1 MTENAW
7 LRRNER
13 WLVTESGQWLAF
25 EPMWLLSWM
34 HTAAHQAGEWDPFA
48 VQELAASVW
57 NLLQQDWLPRTPLSV
72 TELQQR
78 VANLVRALGH
88 PRWAESLGRMPVS
101 GAKLIK
107 TPLGTAEPCDCAGR
121 IIVDEPTSGYDWRD
135 WRRLAEAKLAEA
147 MLTHFLPE
155 PIAELHRQGCLV
167 WHGIDHPWELSAAQ
181 VRWLPGAE
189 GADLFPETVGPVCR
203 NLPGPVSAAL
213 SPNDSVGWM
222 PPTKLGIFE
231 HFESLR
237 CWVGRQAWI
246 FGPEFEL
253 AQARIRIGEIPV
265 LVRELILSA
274 RYTGLKLVLHCNRTG
289 DDILGREDLSL
300 FREKPAGDWHH
311 RLVSVRTALLEAI
324 IAWLGRD
331 DVELVW
337 DITSPGVG
345 LEDWRG
351 WRQLLLAIG
360 SGKLSLTWK
369 WSRRSA
375 SQTVQT
381 EPWAILTVV
390 GLQAARL
397 AQLYEIGE
405 PESLVRRLTSLAQ
418 LVAWA
423 IQQWR
428 ERLRDRLSRLGPPFL
443 AQRAPAAVYI
453 TGLEQLSAAWFT
465 TALAGWQWMREALI
479 CVRNTLQANSHDNT
493 AGILLVAPS
502 RFWTV
507 TNTAVGTNAQT
518 SSEDFWRIATEEDLA
533 RLRAWW
539 RVCARCYDALEVTWL
554 MPPTALRSFQD
565 FQTALRP
572 WRRLHGLHRLRLL
585 PHTAEQSELFST

>member
-1 MTENAW
+1 MTESGW

-13 WLVTESGQWLAF
+13 WLVTEAGQWLAF

-57 NLLQQDWLPRTPLSV
+57 NLLQQDWPPRTPLTV

-78 VANLVRALGH
+78 VANLARALGR
-88 PRWAESLGRMPVS
+88 PRWAELLGRMSVS
-101 GAKLIK
+101 IAKLIK
-107 TPLGTAEPCDCAGR
+107 TPLGTAEPRDSAGGV
-121 IIVDEPTSGYDWRD
+121 ILGEPTSGYDWRD

-167 WHGIDHPWELSAAQ
+167 WHGVDHPWELSAAR

-189 GADLFPETVGPVCR
+189 LANAFAETTVPIRR
-203 NLPGPVSAAL
+203 NPPGPVSTTL
-213 SPNDSVGWM
+213 SPNDPVRWM
-222 PPTKLGIFE
+222 PDTRLGIFE

-237 CWVGRQAWI
+237 CWVGQQAWI

-274 RYTGLKLVLHCNRTG
+274 RYTGLKLVWHCNRAG
-289 DDILGREDLSL
+289 KDSLGQEDLSL
-300 FREKPAGDWHH
+300 FREKTGGDWQH
-311 RLVSVRTALLEAI
+311 RLLSVRTALLEAI
-324 IAWLGRD
+324 ITWLGRD
-331 DVELVW
+331 NVELVW
-337 DITSPGVG
+337 NMVSPGVG

-351 WRQLLLAIG
+351 WRQFLVAMG
-360 SGKLSLTWK
+360 TGKLSVT
-369 WSRRSA
+369 WSRNRRSGR
-375 SQTVQT
+375 QTVQT
-381 EPWAILTVV
+381 EPGAILTVV
-390 GLQAARL
+390 GLHAARL
-397 AQLYEIGE
+397 AEQYEIGE
-405 PESLVRRLTSLAQ
+405 PEVLVRRLTNLAQ
-418 LVAWA
+418 LVAWG
-423 IQQWR
+423 IEQWR
-428 ERLRDRLSRLGPPFL
+428 ERVRDRLSRLGPPFL

-479 CVRNTLQANSHDNT
+479 SVRNTFQANSYET
-493 AGILLVAPS
+493 SAGIMLVTPS
-502 RFWTV
+502 RFWMV
-507 TNTAVGTNAQT
+507 GNTAVGTNAQT
-518 SSEDFWRIATEEDLA
+518 SLEDFWRVATEEDLA

-539 RVCARCYDALEVTWL
+539 RICARCYDALEVTWL
-554 MPPTALRSFQD
+554 VPAAALRSFQD
-565 FQTALRP
+565 FQNALRP

-585 PHTAEQSELFST
+585 PHMPDQSELFSR

>member
-1 MTENAW
+1 MTESAW
-7 LRRNER
+7 PRRNER

-25 EPMWLLSWM
+25 EPMWLLNWM
-34 HTAAHQAGEWDPFA
+34 HTAAHQAGDWDPFA

-57 NLLQQDWLPRTPLSV
+57 NLLQQDWPPRTPLTV

-78 VANLVRALGH
+78 VANLVRALGR

-101 GAKLIK
+101 VGKLIK
-107 TPLGTAEPCDCAGR
+107 TPPGTAKPCDSAGR
-121 IIVDEPTSGYDWRD
+121 VIVGEATSGYDWRD
-135 WRRLAEAKLAEA
+135 WRRLAEAKLAEE

-167 WHGIDHPWELSAAQ
+167 WHGIDHPWELFAAR
-181 VRWLPGAE
+181 VRWLPEAE
-189 GADLFPETVGPVCR
+189 RTSVFSETAVPVCR
-203 NLPGPVSAAL
+203 NPPGPVSATF
-213 SPNDSVGWM
+213 SPNDAVGWM
-222 PPTKLGIFE
+222 LDTRPGIFE

-274 RYTGLKLVLHCNRTG
+274 RYTGLKLVLYCNRTG
-289 DDILGREDLSL
+289 EDILGREDLSL
-300 FREKPAGDWHH
+300 FREKSAGDWQHH
-311 RLVSVRTALLEAI
+311 LVSVRTALLEAL

-337 DITSPGVG
+337 DTASPGVG

-351 WRQLLLAIG
+351 WRQFLLAMS
-360 SGKLSLTWK
+360 SGKLNLAWNH
-369 WSRRSA
+369 RSA
-375 SQTVQT
+375 SQTMQT
-381 EPWAILTVV
+381 EPGAILTVV
-390 GLQAARL
+390 GLHAARL
-397 AQLYEIGE
+397 AEQYEIGE
-405 PESLVRRLTSLAQ
+405 PELLVRRLTSLAQ
-418 LVAWA
+418 LVAWG

-428 ERLRDRLSRLGPPFL
+428 ERLRDRLCRLGPPFL
-443 AQRAPAAVYI
+443 TQCAPAAVYI

-465 TALAGWQWMREALI
+465 TALAGWQWMRDVLI
-479 CVRNTLQANSHDNT
+479 CVRNTLRANSQDT
-493 AGILLVAPS
+493 SAGILLVAPS

-507 TNTAVGTNAQT
+507 RNTAVGSDTQT
-518 SSEDFWRIATEEDLA
+518 SSEDFWRVTSEDDLA

-539 RVCARCYDALEVTWL
+539 RICARCYDALEVTWL
-554 MPPTALRSFQD
+554 VPAAALRSFQD

-572 WRRLHGLHRLRLL
+572 WRRLHGLRRLRLL
-585 PHTAEQSELFST
+585 PDTSEQSELFLA